1 MAVLATPTPA
11 TVLAITG
18 CLIAGVP
25 VVPVPA
31 DVGAAE
37 RRHILT
43 DSGAQAWL
51 GEKPEETD
59 DLPHIPVRLH
69 ARSWHRYAEPPPDA
83 TALIIYTS
91 GTTGPPKG
99 VVVSRRAIAA
109 DIDLLAEAWQWT
121 PDDTLVHGLPL
132 YHVHGLVLG
141 LLGSLRIGN
150 RFVHTGK
157 PAPEAY
163 AAAGGSMYFGVPTV
177 WSRVVD
183 DGDAARALA
192 SARLLVSG
200 SAPLPVPVFDGL
212 ARLTGHQPVERYG
225 STESLI
231 TLSTRADGE
240 RRPGSVGLPLT
251 GVQTRLV
258 DEDGATVP
266 HDGESIGRLQIQS
279 PTMFDGYLNRPEATA
294 DAFDADGWYRTGDVA
309 VIDGAGMHRI
319 VGRESVDLIK
329 TGGFRV
335 GAGEI
340 ETTLLGHPG
349 VAEVAVIG
357 APDDDLGQRIVAFVV
372 GDAEPQALI
381 DFVAQ
386 QLSAHKRPREVR
398 LVESLPRNAMGK
410 VLKKELTDGSDVRR
424 NLHRRP
430 RRRTLGAW
438 WSKVLGWPW
447 DIDDDGDV
455 VLHAP
460 PGAGPNGC
468 SSPCPTTKS
477 SRTASISTSVP
488 TTSKRRWIASSG
500 LEPGMSTSVRASRAG
515 WCWPT
520 RRATSSA
527 FSPPTTDPAAANCV
541 FARRHAAIACI
552 AHARAR
558 DPVLVESCD
567 CADWDTIAASGRVT
581 DLITDLRPLAV
592 AAAALVA
599 AGCAAPVQIEP
610 VSTTAPTSRSGPALY
625 RSGGHRLQRRMDP
638 RWPDAEPVRCLE
650 SCVGSTRS
658 VVAQRHS
665 GRGPRGGSGGRRPE
679 DHVGVAV
686 KGIPAA
692 PVR

>member
-1 MAVLATPTPA
+1 MLLASLNPATVAAGADIGDAVRIDGAVLSRSDLVGAATSVAERVAAADRVAVLATPTAA

-51 GEKPEETD
+51 GERPADTEG
-59 DLPHIPVRLH
+59 LPHIPVRLH

-109 DIDLLAEAWQWT
+109 DIDLLSEAWQWT

-157 PAPEAY
+157 PTPAAY

-200 SAPLPVPVFDGL
+200 SAALPVPVFDGL
-212 ARLTGHQPVERYG
+212 IRLTGHKPVERYG

-231 TLSTRADGE
+231 TISTRADGE

-258 DEDGATVP
+258 DEGGAPMP
-266 HDGESIGRLQIQS
+266 HDDESIGRLEVSS
-279 PTMFDGYLNRPEATA
+279 PTLFDGYLNRPDATA
-294 DAFDADGWYRTGDVA
+294 EVFDADGWYRTGDVA

-319 VGRESVDLIK
+319 VGRESVDLIM

-340 ETTLLGHPG
+340 EAALLAHPG
-349 VAEVAVIG
+349 VAEAAVIG
-357 APDDDLGQRIVAFVV
+357 APDDDLGQRVVAFVV

-386 QLSAHKRPREVR
+386 ELSAHKRPREVR

-410 VLKKELTDGSDVRR
+410 LLKKELT
-424 NLHRRP
+424 
-430 RRRTLGAW
+430 
-438 WSKVLGWPW
+438 GW
-447 DIDDDGDV
+447 
-455 VLHAP
+455 L
-460 PGAGPNGC
+460 
-468 SSPCPTTKS
+468 
-477 SRTASISTSVP
+477 
-488 TTSKRRWIASSG
+488 
-500 LEPGMSTSVRASRAG
+500 
-515 WCWPT
+515 
-520 RRATSSA
+520 
-527 FSPPTTDPAAANCV
+527 
-541 FARRHAAIACI
+541 
-552 AHARAR
+552 
-558 DPVLVESCD
+558 
-567 CADWDTIAASGRVT
+567 
-581 DLITDLRPLAV
+581 
-592 AAAALVA
+592 
-599 AGCAAPVQIEP
+599 
-610 VSTTAPTSRSGPALY
+610 
-625 RSGGHRLQRRMDP
+625 
-638 RWPDAEPVRCLE
+638 
-650 SCVGSTRS
+650 
-658 VVAQRHS
+658 
-665 GRGPRGGSGGRRPE
+665 
-679 DHVGVAV
+679 
-686 KGIPAA
+686 
-692 PVR
+692 